1 MTYHSLSSGKFNSPF
16 KTFPDALTNC
26 HCCKGYFKEGHAS
39 KLKINHHIWI
49 MPGHFFT
56 ENSLHFFVVNL
67 NLLWSIDHWILIIL
81 NFDAIHPKCAFVIF
95 LWMCA
100 LCVTQQAIN
109 REISSGPQFRAHPE
123 ISLRVNVVTVTICNL
138 GLFSSLLCYPCADS
152 YYSELITNAQM
163 MQGTYNRLKTGQI

>member
-1 MTYHSLSSGKFNSPF
+1 MIFFLSSFTPVEGMNYVIEIFLSLTICWWRVWRESEIVSTFMHFKVEEVWVCTVYITLKKVENCMTYHSLSSGKFNSPF

-26 HCCKGYFKEGHAS
+26 HCCKVYFKEGHTS

-56 ENSLHFFVVNL
+56 KNSLHFFVVNL

-95 LWMCA
+95 
-100 LCVTQQAIN
+100 
-109 REISSGPQFRAHPE
+109 
-123 ISLRVNVVTVTICNL
+123 
-138 GLFSSLLCYPCADS
+138 
-152 YYSELITNAQM
+152 
-163 MQGTYNRLKTGQI
+163 

>member
-81 NFDAIHPKCAFVIF
+81 NFDAIHPKCAFF
-95 LWMCA
+95 LWVCA
-100 LCVTQQAIN
+100 SRNKQSTGKSHQGRN
-109 REISSGPQFRAHPE
+109 
-123 ISLRVNVVTVTICNL
+123 
-138 GLFSSLLCYPCADS
+138 
-152 YYSELITNAQM
+152 SELIPKSHYALMLSQWQYAIWAFFSLFFALGVLIHMFSADNKCSLRRCKGST
-163 MQGTYNRLKTGQI
+163 ID